1 MRSFSA
7 RLCISGSDPNW
18 PSAVPPLRSAL
29 KNNEYQP
36 IVSVVSGQEQIF
48 DIDQLSEYLRVPK
61 STLYRLAAEGK
72 IPSHKVGRHWRFR
85 REAVDH
91 WLDRRDEYVPTSEGN

>member
-1 MRSFSA
+1 V
-7 RLCISGSDPNW
+7 SD
-18 PSAVPPLRSAL
+18 
-29 KNNEYQP
+29 
-36 IVSVVSGQEQIF
+36 QERIF

-85 REAVDH
+85 REAVDL
-91 WLDRRDEYVPTSEGN
+91 WLDRRDDYVPAGERN